1 MPKRDKHCKN
11 CRAFTIDVRMP
22 EATDVASPR
31 SSSRKLNG
39 NKKVK
44 AGEQHQREFTKM
56 IDRLFSEIDAQLE
69 VEPKGV
75 RINADTINN
84 MLNKKDKKKL
94 N

>member
-1 MPKRDKHCKN
+1 MSKFKIHYS
-11 CRAFTIDVRMP
+11 
-22 EATDVASPR
+22 EATDGAAPR
-31 SSSRKLNG
+31 SASRKLNG

-56 IDRLFSEIDAQLE
+56 IKKMFNEIDAQLE

-75 RINADTINN
+75 KITPETIIG
-84 MLNKKDKKKL
+84 MINKKDKKKL

>member
-1 MPKRDKHCKN
+1 MKFFKIKN
-11 CRAFTIDVRMP
+11 
-22 EATDVASPR
+22 EATPVASPR

-44 AGEQHQREFTKM
+44 TGEAHQQDFTKM
-56 IDRLFSEIDAQLE
+56 IEKLFTEIDAQLE

-75 RINADTINN
+75 RITPETIIN
-84 MLNKKDKKKL
+84 MINKKDKKKL

>member
-1 MPKRDKHCKN
+1 MKFFKIKN
-11 CRAFTIDVRMP
+11 
-22 EATDVASPR
+22 EATSVASPR

-56 IDRLFSEIDAQLE
+56 IDRLFGEIDAQLE

-75 RINADTINN
+75 RITPKTIIN
-84 MLNKKDKKKL
+84 MINKKDKKKL

>member
-1 MPKRDKHCKN
+1 MSKFKIHYS
-11 CRAFTIDVRMP
+11 

-31 SSSRKLNG
+31 SASRKLNG

-56 IDRLFSEIDAQLE
+56 IKKMFNEIDAQLE
-69 VEPKGV
+69 VEPN
-75 RINADTINN
+75 ISISD
-84 MLNKKDKKKL
+84 LFKDKKKL

>member
-1 MPKRDKHCKN
+1 MKFKIKS
-11 CRAFTIDVRMP
+11 

-31 SSSRKLNG
+31 SASRKLNSD
-39 NKKVK
+39 KQVK
-44 AGEQHQREFTKM
+44 TGEQHQREFTKM
-56 IDRLFSEIDAQLE
+56 IDKLFGEIDAQLE

-75 RINADTINN
+75 RITPKTIIN

>member
-1 MPKRDKHCKN
+1 MKFKIKS
-11 CRAFTIDVRMP
+11 

-31 SSSRKLNG
+31 SSSRKSNA

-44 AGEQHQREFTKM
+44 AGEQHQREFTNM
-56 IDRLFSEIDAQLE
+56 IEKLFSEIDAQLE

-75 RINADTINN
+75 RITPETIIN
-84 MLNKKDKKKL
+84 MIDKKDKKKL

>member
-1 MPKRDKHCKN
+1 MKFKIKN
-11 CRAFTIDVRMP
+11 V

-31 SSSRKLNG
+31 SASRKLNG

-44 AGEQHQREFTKM
+44 AGERHQQDFTNM
-56 IDRLFSEIDAQLE
+56 IEKLFNEIDAQLE

-75 RINADTINN
+75 RINADTITN

>member
-1 MPKRDKHCKN
+1 
-11 CRAFTIDVRMP
+11 
-22 EATDVASPR
+22 
-31 SSSRKLNG
+31 
-39 NKKVK
+39 
-44 AGEQHQREFTKM
+44 M
-56 IDRLFSEIDAQLE
+56 IDRLFGEIDAQLE